1 MAATFITLFNI
12 IAPQVF
18 GAIAAARRSNP
29 EQSYREVLVA
39 QGIRLDAE
47 QMRLME
53 EMEQAIRDGAV
64 PHS

>member
-18 GAIAAARRSNP
+18 AAIAAARQQNP
-29 EQSYREVLVA
+29 EQSYREVLIA
-39 QGIRLDAE
+39 QGIRLDEE
-47 QMRLME
+47 QMRLMQ

-64 PHS
+64 PR